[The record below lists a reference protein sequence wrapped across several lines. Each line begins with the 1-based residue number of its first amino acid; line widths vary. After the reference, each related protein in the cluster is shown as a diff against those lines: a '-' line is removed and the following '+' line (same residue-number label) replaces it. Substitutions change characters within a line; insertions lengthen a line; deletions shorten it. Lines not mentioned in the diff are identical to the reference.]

1 MSSFS
6 SGIGH
11 AETARAIV
19 STSELRL
26 HQPTMK
32 PQTLISALSLS
43 ALFWIGV
50 AYIAIPKTSVAQ
62 VGEPCEQ
69 SISINGVC
77 QNAAK

>member
-1 MSSFS
+1 
-6 SGIGH
+6 
-11 AETARAIV
+11 
-19 STSELRL
+19 
-26 HQPTMK
+26 MK